1 MKRILT
7 ATILALG
14 IHGVFLGLTY
24 NPLERTPFH
33 RLKPRVMTMTLVMRQ
48 PQMPISEPAVITPQP
63 SIQKHVPVK
72 IVKKKPAHKH
82 RPEPKPKQIVKPV
95 VQPEQKDLSKPIPE
109 PTVNYSNA
117 PDTPVQTEISTVPE
131 KTAVNGTHV
140 PANEITREARP
151 LYLTNPRPPYPQIA
165 RKRGFQGVVVLEVLV
180 DQNGNPAELRVLS
193 SSGHPIL
200 DRTAMA
206 AVKNWTFDP
215 GTRGG
220 KKVTMWVR
228 VPIRFQLK

>member
-1 MKRILT
+1 MKRILA
-7 ATILALG
+7 ATVLALG
-14 IHGVFLGLTY
+14 IHGVLLGLTY
-24 NPLERTPFH
+24 NPLKGITFH
-33 RLKPRVMTMTLVMRQ
+33 HLKPRVMTMTLVMGQ
-48 PQMPISEPAVITPQP
+48 PQVPISEPALKPPQP

-72 IVKKKPAHKH
+72 TVKKKPAHKQ
-82 RPEPKPKQIVKPV
+82 RPEPKPKNIVKPV
-95 VQPEQKDLSKPIPE
+95 VQPEQKNLPKPIPE

-131 KTAVNGTHV
+131 KTPKNGTHA
-140 PANEITREARP
+140 PANEIIREARP
-151 LYLTNPRPPYPQIA
+151 LYLTNPPPLYPQIA

-180 DQNGNPAELRVLS
+180 DQNGNAADLRVLS

-206 AVKNWTFDP
+206 AVKHWTFDP
-215 GTRGG
+215 GTRGE
-220 KKVTMWVR
+220 KKVRMWVR